1 MGLLI
6 RRGIESR
13 ELRGYVRRVVVFMLA
28 TTVGFNA
35 RLVALVSD
43 EVTLCTKHTHFFFFL
58 CADGERDWCGGR
70 GVAPAEDVN

>member
-13 ELRGYVRRVVVFMLA
+13 ELRGSVRRVVVFILA
-28 TTVGFNA
+28 TTVGFSA
-35 RLVALVSD
+35 RLVALVPD
-43 EVTLCTKHTHFFFFL
+43 EVTLCTKHTHFFFL